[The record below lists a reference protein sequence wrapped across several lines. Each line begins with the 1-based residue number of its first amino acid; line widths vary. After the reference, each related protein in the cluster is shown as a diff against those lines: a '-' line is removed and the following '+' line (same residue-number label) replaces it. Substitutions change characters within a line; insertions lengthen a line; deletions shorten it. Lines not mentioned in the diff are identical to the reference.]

1 MTSYDTQMRQQ
12 SPTGPGTE
20 MTPDTEM
27 AQDTEMTQDSRMA
40 QDAELGQDQ
49 QMTEREAATG
59 AAPADDALLFSGD
72 DAQSFRER
80 WEQVQSRFVDD
91 PRGAVQDADALVADV
106 TESLTSSFAEQK
118 TSLEQQWS
126 AGDDV
131 ETEDLRLTLR
141 RYRELFERLL
151 AA

>member
-1 MTSYDTQMRQQ
+1 
-12 SPTGPGTE
+12 
-20 MTPDTEM
+20 
-27 AQDTEMTQDSRMA
+27 
-40 QDAELGQDQ
+40 
-49 QMTEREAATG
+49 MTEREAATG